1 MLSGRICGRRD
12 SRRAWSDGW
21 ASSTVLIAPRLK
33 VEARQIDTGQVAIN
47 RASHEPLAPFGGFKK
62 SGISREFGSFGQDS
76 GNLGG
81 LP

>member
-1 MLSGRICGRRD
+1 MTAGPLLLCTLRQD
-12 SRRAWSDGW
+12 
-21 ASSTVLIAPRLK
+21 LK
-33 VEARQIDTGQVAIN
+33 VEARQIDTGRLAIN